1 LVKPAQCNF
10 IHIDANPA
18 PPFALSGQ
26 RETADPAPSS
36 SRCPKPPNGIR
47 RGKAMCRSMDCP
59 TILADALQSSS
70 GALATNADLK
80 L

>member
-1 LVKPAQCNF
+1 M
-10 IHIDANPA
+10 
-18 PPFALSGQ
+18 
-26 RETADPAPSS
+26 
-36 SRCPKPPNGIR
+36 PKTPERDSARQGHV
-47 RGKAMCRSMDCP
+47 SMDCP